1 MKKNYL
7 LLSFV
12 VTSCFVCSCGSNEES
27 FSIPLFEIE
36 NGDTVSYDYY
46 LKPGD
51 LAGLI
56 EEGVTVNENFGMVV
70 SEKVKNGWN
79 NAVELDLSIIRA
91 HITSATKTDS
101 EVIPFD
107 KEKVIDG
114 SKDDLYYGYCYIQ
127 PFGKFLII
135 GYFDKEEPFHA
146 TYTFLIKEEA
156 LGEIKDLRVNNE
168 KYKDFTDD
176 QLLMMYGLAFIK
188 KTGYYYGARSFK
200 SKSGIY
206 TRIMLMCKGQ

>member
-1 MKKNYL
+1 MKKDYL
-7 LLSFV
+7 LLAFAAIAIY
-12 VTSCFVCSCGSNEES
+12 VCSCGSNEES

-56 EEGVTVNENFGMVV
+56 EEGVTVNEKFGTVV
-70 SEKVKNGWN
+70 SGKVKNGWD

-114 SKDDLYYGYCYIQ
+114 SKDDLYNGYCYIQ

-146 TYTFLIKEEA
+146 TYTVLSKEEA
-156 LGEIKDLRVNNE
+156 LGEIKDSRVNNE
-168 KYKDFTDD
+168 NFKDFTDD
-176 QLLMMYGLAFIK
+176 QLLMMYGFAFIK
-188 KTGYYYGARSFK
+188 KTGIYYGARSFK
-200 SKSGIY
+200 SKSDIY
-206 TRIMLMCKGQ
+206 TRIMLMCNGQ